1 MRIWRYFWIILIWG
15 TFGLRFGAAYPV
27 GPSLGLAAMEKEAD
41 LICKVEAGSSK
52 PAEASSYESMPG
64 FAPVDTE
71 MHVVEVYK
79 GIDVGGKIVFDHYAS
94 RKDDRA
100 YQYMPQHYE
109 VEPGQVYILFVKKT
123 DREGVY
129 QQLWENHR
137 AKEDQ
142 GLVRAADKTKHGM
155 QPVREVLW
163 LELNKLLAG
172 EHRKDVLYAIKQ
184 LDQMSGSGYDS
195 VNDFDRAKTLAVIE
209 PLVSN
214 CDGEIATAAIATI
227 GSRNPYMPEFA
238 LGWLATFGK
247 GNLPGFSPWEYT
259 GKSPAAQFWKPLA
272 EVADSKRVPE
282 LRALAIRALG
292 HTWEPAVQDRLKR
305 WLIDPAPAV
314 RQAAAV
320 LLADFPDL
328 ATDETIARLAKDED
342 PHPRAGVAQ
351 AIGFGQWTEHLNW
364 LSELVQEA
372 DPNVTQAAAISL
384 LSLPIN
390 DTRATLEALA
400 DHSEYRPVF
409 VNALAAENPRPY
421 LDALIDIVRHDSR
434 PEHWWGGS
442 IPWGVSWDILF
453 KFARSHPGEMKEGK
467 LNHVL
472 DALESPKYF
481 SSSEPRDLYAMYVQQ
496 NMNKRASEFR
506 ASCRKRITYDID
518 YYFKMVDRSRDTYRR
533 E

>member
-1 MRIWRYFWIILIWG
+1 
-15 TFGLRFGAAYPV
+15 
-27 GPSLGLAAMEKEAD
+27 
-41 LICKVEAGSSK
+41 
-52 PAEASSYESMPG
+52 
-64 FAPVDTE
+64 
-71 MHVVEVYK
+71 
-79 GIDVGGKIVFDHYAS
+79 
-94 RKDDRA
+94 
-100 YQYMPQHYE
+100 
-109 VEPGQVYILFVKKT
+109 
-123 DREGVY
+123 
-129 QQLWENHR
+129 
-137 AKEDQ
+137 
-142 GLVRAADKTKHGM
+142 M

-184 LDQMSGSGYDS
+184 LDQMSGSGYDG

-214 CDGEIATAAIATI
+214 SDGEIATAAIATI
-227 GSRNPYMPEFA
+227 GSRNPYMPGFA

-247 GNLPGFSPWEYT
+247 GNLPGFSPWENT
-259 GKSPAAQFWKPLA
+259 GKSPAAQFWKPLV
-272 EVADSKRVPE
+272 EVADSNRVPE
-282 LRALAIRALG
+282 IRALAIRALG
-292 HTWEPAVQDRLKR
+292 HTWEPALQGRLKR

-328 ATDETIARLAKDED
+328 ATDETIARLAKDKD
-342 PHPRAGVAQ
+342 PLARAGVAQ
-351 AIGFGQWTEHLNW
+351 AIGLGQWTKRVNW
-364 LSELVQEA
+364 LSELVQDA
-372 DPNVTQAAAISL
+372 DQNVTQAAAISL

-400 DHSEYRPVF
+400 DRSEYRPVF
-409 VNALAAENPRPY
+409 VNAVAAQNPRPY
-421 LDALIDIVRHDSR
+421 LNALIDIVRHDRR

-453 KFARSHPGEMKEGK
+453 KFARSHPGEMKQGK
-467 LNHVL
+467 LNNVL
-472 DALESPKYF
+472 DALESPEYF

-496 NMNKRASEFR
+496 HMNKRANEFR

-518 YYFKMVDRSRDTYRR
+518 YYFKMVDQSPDTYRR